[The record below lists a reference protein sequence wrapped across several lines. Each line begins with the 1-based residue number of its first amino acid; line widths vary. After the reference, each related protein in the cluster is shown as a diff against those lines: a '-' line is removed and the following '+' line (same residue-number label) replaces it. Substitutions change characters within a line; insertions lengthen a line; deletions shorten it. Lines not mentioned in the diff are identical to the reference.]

1 MKYTQTMIIVLVSA
15 VTLICTGCKSN
26 RIVVSNRGNE
36 VIEITESNSD
46 MTTKLGQ
53 NGTAYF
59 KENSTIYI
67 GEASI
72 RIDKN

>member
-1 MKYTQTMIIVLVSA
+1 MKYAQLATIILISALTMV
-15 VTLICTGCKSN
+15 CTGCKST
-26 RIVVSNRGNE
+26 RIEVSNTGDN

-59 KENSTIYI
+59 DENSTIFI
-67 GEASI
+67 GETTI
-72 RIDKN
+72 RIIKE